1 LKITAGAIGP
11 IAAVPEAVPAATRGS
26 PRRVPR
32 VSLGKSVDGA
42 CLITI
47 TCSTIN
53 TMTSAAAP
61 DRATAE
67 AAEVVEAADLAGSP
81 VEAAVATARFFKV
94 MSDPTRLAILRLL
107 LERERSVG
115 ELVEILKVPQSRVS
129 NHLACLRWCRF
140 VDVARQSRKGIYR
153 VADERLRAVLAEA
166 ETVSQDQCDHLVSCR
181 RIGPAWI

>member
-1 LKITAGAIGP
+1 MG
-11 IAAVPEAVPAATRGS
+11 VP
-26 PRRVPR
+26 
-32 VSLGKSVDGA
+32 
-42 CLITI
+42 ITI
-47 TCSTIN
+47 TCSTISA
-53 TMTSAAAP
+53 MMSAAAS
-61 DRATAE
+61 DQAT
-67 AAEVVEAADLAGSP
+67 AEVVEAADRTESP
-81 VEAAVATARFFKV
+81 VDAAVATARFFKV

-166 ETVSQDQCDHLVSCR
+166 EKVSQDQCDHLISCK